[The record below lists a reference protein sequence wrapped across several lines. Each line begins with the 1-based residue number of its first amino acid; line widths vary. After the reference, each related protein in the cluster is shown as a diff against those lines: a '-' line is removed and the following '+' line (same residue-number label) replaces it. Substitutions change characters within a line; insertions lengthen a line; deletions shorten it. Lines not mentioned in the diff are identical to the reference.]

1 MSILELT
8 DSKMDMVV
16 KMSQG
21 NPGAMTAIMALMK
34 ETPIIDP
41 DSAFAEIGPILMF
54 DTYEIYGSDIYIL
67 WNDKC
72 DKGCRKV
79 NLLVRAV
86 QLGFLPESRIK
97 ELAAD
102 QTYSINV
109 TSEEWETIDEQVC
122 GQLKDF
128 QRP

>member
-8 DSKMDMVV
+8 DSKMDMIV

-21 NPGAMTAIMALMK
+21 NPGAMAAIMDLMK
-34 ETPIIDP
+34 ETPTIDP
-41 DSAFAEIGPILMF
+41 DSAFSEIGPILMF
-54 DTYEIYGSDIYIL
+54 DEYGIYGSHIYIL

-72 DKGCRKV
+72 DRDCRKV

-102 QTYSINV
+102 QTYSVNV
-109 TSEEWETIDEQVC
+109 TPEEWEAIDEQVC
-122 GQLKDF
+122 TQLKGF
-128 QRP
+128 QRL